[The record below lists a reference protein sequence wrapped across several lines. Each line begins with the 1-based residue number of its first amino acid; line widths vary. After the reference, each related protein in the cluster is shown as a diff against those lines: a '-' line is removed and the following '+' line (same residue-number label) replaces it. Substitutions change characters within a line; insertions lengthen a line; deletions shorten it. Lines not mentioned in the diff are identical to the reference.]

1 MYLVYLSH
9 LSLITLCRKFYLQD
23 DCITNAQYQDFVEST
38 GYVTESELYH
48 WSFVIENQMSQ
59 NAIKVILNYLQ
70 VQVIVVPFEKFQFSG
85 Q

>member
-1 MYLVYLSH
+1 
-9 LSLITLCRKFYLQD
+9 
-23 DCITNAQYQDFVEST
+23 
-38 GYVTESELYH
+38 
-48 WSFVIENQMSQ
+48 MSQ